1 MKSLIQKKM
10 SEHKVSVVLKSIMLN
25 YSISNIYTGNHLTIK
40 CQKTTTTKKKK
51 KKKTFSE
58 IIFSFQVGAAP
69 LIPSIRVV
77 MSMMVSFCAVLFPT
91 RCLG

>member
-1 MKSLIQKKM
+1 MVAPTFLPNFPNTKGQTSEKSYSEKM

-25 YSISNIYTGNHLTIK
+25 YSISNIHTENHLTIK

-51 KKKTFSE
+51 KITFSE
-58 IIFSFQVGAAP
+58 ISFSFQVGAAP

-77 MSMMVSFCAVLFPT
+77 
-91 RCLG
+91 